1 MVTNPNQT
9 DHDKLIQLEE
19 RVNHLLTNLHKDK
32 SEMDTKIAVLD
43 GISDSLSKMRTEIDH
58 INKNSETN
66 NCVSK
71 ENCELH
77 RIAVSEKLMVFS
89 KSLSMFN
96 KIMLGTIGIT
106 IFGIIIVYI
115 KDTVQTMFAREMVS
129 EIRIM
134 SNSFLDYLKNNN
146 K

>member
-1 MVTNPNQT
+1 MAPNPNQN

-77 RIAVSEKLMVFS
+77 RIGVSEKLVVFS

-106 IFGIIIVYI
+106 IFGIIVIYI
-115 KDTVQTMFAREMVS
+115 KDSVQAMFARQIVS
-129 EIRIM
+129 EVQAI
-134 SNSFLDYLKNNN
+134 SNLFLDYIKNH